1 MRKPRRPIHAVVRWM
16 AGLSKTLP
24 NLPILP
30 RKDVRVKRM
39 KKKIVNAN
47 EMAMN
52 TGVVAVGALKRSGAL
67 LGSTVRS
74 KLLNLSLY

>member
-1 MRKPRRPIHAVVRWM
+1 MSKNGPIFPSLLRRAV
-16 AGLSKTLP
+16 
-24 NLPILP
+24 N
-30 RKDVRVKRM
+30 VKR
-39 KKKIVNAN
+39 KKNMNVSAN